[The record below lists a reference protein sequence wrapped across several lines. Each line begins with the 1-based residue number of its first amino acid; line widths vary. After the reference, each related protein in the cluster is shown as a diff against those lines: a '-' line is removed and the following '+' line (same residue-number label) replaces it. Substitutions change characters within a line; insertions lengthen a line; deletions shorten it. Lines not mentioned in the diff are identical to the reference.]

1 MLMPVNA
8 RWWPLLLLALTMDA
22 SATMRCGT
30 ALISN
35 GDSAQTVLQKCGAPD
50 TQTSEGP
57 ALLANGVPHRN
68 AAKISHWVY
77 GPRSGAYQHLRFID
91 DKLVSIET
99 RRD

>member
-1 MLMPVNA
+1 MSRIT
-8 RWWPLLLLALTMDA
+8 RWWPLLLLTLALDA
-22 SATMRCGT
+22 NATMRCGT

-35 GDSAQTVLQKCGAPD
+35 GDSAQTVLQKCGAPN

-57 ALLANGVPHRN
+57 ALRANGVPYRDS
-68 AAKISHWVY
+68 AKVSHWVY
-77 GPRSGAYQHLRFID
+77 GPRSGGYQHLRFID

>member
-1 MLMPVNA
+1 MLTPIKV
-8 RWWPLLLLALTMDA
+8 RWQLLLLVALASDV

-35 GDSAQTVLQKCGAPD
+35 GDSASTVLQKCGAPD

-57 ALLANGVPHRN
+57 ALRANGVPYRDS
-68 AAKISHWVY
+68 AKVSHWVY